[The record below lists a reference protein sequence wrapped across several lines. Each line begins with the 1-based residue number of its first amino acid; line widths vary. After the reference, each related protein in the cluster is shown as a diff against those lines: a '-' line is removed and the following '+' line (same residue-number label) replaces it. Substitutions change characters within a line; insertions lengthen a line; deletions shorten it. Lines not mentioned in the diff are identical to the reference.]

1 MYRSNPSLNF
11 PVGDK
16 SGNCG
21 GRYISF
27 TYYAVLFV
35 SKVNVFYE
43 FMIISIYS
51 NDMYYRN
58 Y

>member
-1 MYRSNPSLNF
+1 MLLKITKMYRSNPSLSF

-35 SKVNVFYE
+35 SNFDLFYDHLNL
-43 FMIISIYS
+43 FQ
-51 NDMYYRN
+51 
-58 Y
+58 